1 MADIL
6 NSDATIKQIRAY
18 LNKRTTTV
26 KSIKRQMIANG
37 LSLNNKR
44 VKKDIIDTV
53 IDQIIAKREAA
64 ATAAADTSTTDDS
77 LDTEQ
82 LFNSP
87 IKKTPPKQASPTET
101 QVETPDWLGTSPLN
115 PRPTIREVMA
125 GKTIPKTPPSVKQA
139 MGGKR
144 TPPSSIIGGRT
155 PSTGGTNY
163 SNQSTPDF
171 QTPFTIPTKQNV
183 NREERVKKRLFTD
196 DSKKTNQQP
205 NNSNLHSNTVNEI
218 EQYRLTLQQQNRSF
232 SGEQETLFKTLKGEP
247 TMGQEELNRLKG
259 QIMNPTSSI
268 NAQEEQTQEQQTATM
283 NQDLGEQMKQD
294 TKEEEKEEERHE
306 EKVET
311 IDAEKVL
318 KGKSGIHFA
327 QDIKTPTQLFKDGK
341 KVIPRKVKDNK
352 LDRVLILGD
361 KDIDPTTENNSAQ
374 NKQKTVGR
382 MVMDYTKSIFFRKS
396 AKQPKPIGM
405 RHSMY

>member
-1 MADIL
+1 M
-6 NSDATIKQIRAY
+6 T
-18 LNKRTTTV
+18 
-26 KSIKRQMIANG
+26 
-37 LSLNNKR
+37 
-44 VKKDIIDTV
+44 
-53 IDQIIAKREAA
+53 
-64 ATAAADTSTTDDS
+64 
-77 LDTEQ
+77 
-82 LFNSP
+82 
-87 IKKTPPKQASPTET
+87 
-101 QVETPDWLGTSPLN
+101 
-115 PRPTIREVMA
+115 
-125 GKTIPKTPPSVKQA
+125 GKTLSKTPPSVKQV
-139 MGGKR
+139 MGGKKK
-144 TPPSSIIGGRT
+144 PPSIIKQPTGGRT
-155 PSTGGTNY
+155 ASTGGSTY
-163 SNQSTPDF
+163 SDQSTPNYKT
-171 QTPFTIPTKQNV
+171 QRTIPTKQNV
-183 NREERVKKRLFTD
+183 NYESVKKRLFTD

-232 SGEQETLFKTLKGEP
+232 SGEQETLFNTLKGEP

-259 QIMNPTSSI
+259 QILNPTSSI

-283 NQDLGEQMKQD
+283 NQDLGQQMKQD